1 MRGKINLFTLDA
13 LVNMATAVGLRIE
26 LRVRKAA

>member
-1 MRGKINLFTLDA
+1 MRGKSNLFGLDA

-26 LRVRKAA
+26 MQVLDAA